1 MTPKQYLSQI
11 QTLDIRIRQRI
22 EQLTELKSL
31 TSGIRSPVM
40 NADRVQTS
48 PDDRMLSIVSKWV
61 DKERQINDL
70 VDRYVDLKDRIIGE
84 INRLEDSRYVRILY
98 RRYVRYESLTVIAA
112 DMGYEYKWLCRMH
125 GEALRAFGD
134 VIMTAPNNTIK
145 HD

>member
-48 PDDRMLSIVSKWV
+48 PDDRMLSIV
-61 DKERQINDL
+61 
-70 VDRYVDLKDRIIGE
+70 
-84 INRLEDSRYVRILY
+84 
-98 RRYVRYESLTVIAA
+98 
-112 DMGYEYKWLCRMH
+112 
-125 GEALRAFGD
+125 F
-134 VIMTAPNNTIK
+134 
-145 HD
+145 